1 MDRIKEV
8 QEDPAKRKQAL
19 KSMLCS
25 DSLHLAV
32 CIAMVVV
39 GVQYK
44 DECTFDVP
52 QYLMVGGG
60 ITLALTLLKVIAI
73 LTPSECDDK
82 FVAFLTPMAL
92 FANMCVTLW
101 GSIIVFGHYSVVSY
115 ENVHLPT
122 GRPDFPDGNRVSPG
136 TVEDMI
142 NETNHYC
149 AYTPYMFAYVILIM
163 QWIVLPILLCCSCT
177 IVWTIVCGAMC
188 CGSSAGSSTVYSAA
202 ATKEPQSSAWNPD

>member
-1 MDRIKEV
+1 M
-8 QEDPAKRKQAL
+8 
-19 KSMLCS
+19 
-25 DSLHLAV
+25 
-32 CIAMVVV
+32 
-39 GVQYK
+39 Y
-44 DECTFDVP
+44 
-52 QYLMVGGG
+52 
-60 ITLALTLLKVIAI
+60 
-73 LTPSECDDK
+73 
-82 FVAFLTPMAL
+82 
-92 FANMCVTLW
+92 
-101 GSIIVFGHYSVVSY
+101 IVFICSIYYEFLGHYSVVSY

-122 GRPDFPDGNRVSPG
+122 GRPDFPDGNRGKLSETKITYFFTYFIVKQTGLTFFYLYTLLCTVSPG

-202 ATKEPQSSAWNPD
+202 ATKEPQSSA